1 MKCEIKQA
9 HCLLCAEGG
18 RDRRCVY
25 SDGDVEDLSVEEL
38 RELSRR
44 NPRVQTAEKGTP
56 QVVRDQSLRRQR
68 QALPDVAHAMDR
80 PRRSKRLHQQQQAG
94 VTTLLRKRNS
104 GSGLNG
110 FVLFRSHKKHCIV
123 KNKEVSFGDYL
134 QSLSTD
140 KGASALGGEN
150 QKSVCRNGY
159 PVSPAAKP
167 KRMSNFYYTNLWK
180 GLPCEKK
187 EDYCEHAA
195 RMNNVRGR
203 LL

>member
-1 MKCEIKQA
+1 M
-9 HCLLCAEGG
+9 
-18 RDRRCVY
+18 D
-25 SDGDVEDLSVEEL
+25 EL

-56 QVVRDQSLRRQR
+56 QVVWDQSLRSQR
-68 QALPDVAHAMDR
+68 QTLPDVAHAMDR
-80 PRRSKRLHQQQQAG
+80 PRRSKRLRQQQQAG

-110 FVLFRSHKKHCIV
+110 FVLFRSHKKHCIA
-123 KNKEVSFGDYL
+123 KNKEVSLGDYL

-140 KGASALGGEN
+140 KGASALGEN

-195 RMNNVRGR
+195 RIKNVRGR